1 MLNVSIIGGSGY
13 TGLELLRILL
23 NHPFVSIKR
32 VTSRQFA
39 GKQVCDIFP
48 SLPEKNLF
56 FENPSVEDIAK
67 DSELV
72 FTCVPHKTAMEI
84 VPQFYEKGLKVID
97 LSADFRLKVQNTY
110 ETWYG
115 AHTAPY
121 LLNKVVYGL
130 TEIYR
135 EDIKTAQVIANP
147 GCYPT
152 SVLLPLIPLLK
163 NKIISNENIIIDSK
177 SGVSGAGRS
186 LSLTSLY
193 CEANE
198 SFMAYKVGE
207 HRHTPEI
214 EQELSIAS
222 EKEVIINFTP
232 HLTPLNRGILS
243 TIYCD
248 LKIKDLNL
256 SEFISNYYKESPFIR
271 IRNNN
276 ILPNVS
282 HVKGSNFC
290 DISFKT
296 DKRNGKLII
305 ISCIDNL
312 VKGAS
317 GQAVQNMNV
326 MSGFDEKTA
335 LNIIP
340 QYP

>member
-39 GKQVCDIFP
+39 GKQACDIFP
-48 SLPEKNLF
+48 SLPDETLF
-56 FENPSVEDIAK
+56 FENPSIEDIAR

-72 FTCVPHKTAMEI
+72 FTCVPHKAAMEI

-97 LSADFRLKVQNTY
+97 LSADFRLKIQNTY

-115 AHTAPY
+115 PHTAPS
-121 LLNKVVYGL
+121 LLNQVVYGL

-135 EDIKTAQVIANP
+135 EDIKTAKVIANP

-232 HLTPLNRGILS
+232 HLTPLTRGILS

-248 LKIKDLNL
+248 LKIKNLDL
-256 SEFISNYYKESPFIR
+256 SEFISDYYKESPFIR

-282 HVKGSNFC
+282 HVRGSNFC